1 MLIFLYNTNEM
12 ITDIIKKLAEKKDL
26 TDFEMKAVMEKITEG
41 KIMPSQ
47 AGAFLMGLRM
57 KGETIDEITSAVE
70 VLKEKAKK
78 LYLNKD
84 VIDIVGTGGDRSN
97 TFNISTAASFV
108 VASGGVPVA
117 KHGNRSASSKSGAAD
132 ILEVLGANIDLDCHQ
147 NKIILDKLN
156 ICFMF
161 AAKYNPLIK
170 NVLQVRREIKV
181 RTIFNALGPLI
192 NPSNAK
198 MQLIGVYDK
207 SLVVPIAH
215 VMANLGVKSGMTLF
229 GECGLDEA
237 SVVGKTFYAR
247 IKDNSV
253 TTGEFTPEEFG
264 IKPCGLEDISGGEPE
279 ENAEIMKNIFLG
291 KESVERKNVV
301 CLNAACAF
309 LIADKVKS
317 LKEGFEFAKS
327 IIDKKEAYG
336 LLMNFIEMTRRV

>member
-1 MLIFLYNTNEM
+1 MIIEALRKLISRQDLEREEIKTIMNEM
-12 ITDIIKKLAEKKDL
+12 
-26 TDFEMKAVMEKITEG
+26 MEG
-41 KIMPSQ
+41 KMPSSQ
-47 AGAFLMGLRM
+47 ISAFLIALRM
-57 KGETIDEITSAVE
+57 KGETIDEITFAVE

>member
-1 MLIFLYNTNEM
+1 M

-198 MQLIGVYDK
+198 MQLIWVYDK

>member
-1 MLIFLYNTNEM
+1 MIIEALRKLISRQDLEREEIKTIMNEM
-12 ITDIIKKLAEKKDL
+12 
-26 TDFEMKAVMEKITEG
+26 MEG
-41 KIMPSQ
+41 KMPSSQ
-47 AGAFLMGLRM
+47 ISAFLIALRM

-215 VMANLGVKSGMTLF
+215 VMTNLGVKSGMTLF

-301 CLNAACAF
+301 
-309 LIADKVKS
+309 
-317 LKEGFEFAKS
+317 
-327 IIDKKEAYG
+327 
-336 LLMNFIEMTRRV
+336 

>member
-1 MLIFLYNTNEM
+1 MIIEALRKLISRQDLEREEIKTIMNEM
-12 ITDIIKKLAEKKDL
+12 
-26 TDFEMKAVMEKITEG
+26 MEG
-41 KIMPSQ
+41 KMPSSQ
-47 AGAFLMGLRM
+47 ISAFLIALRM

-253 TTGEFTPEEFG
+253 TTGEFAPEEFG

>member
-1 MLIFLYNTNEM
+1 MIIEALRKLISRQDLEREEIKTIMNEM
-12 ITDIIKKLAEKKDL
+12 
-26 TDFEMKAVMEKITEG
+26 MEG
-41 KIMPSQ
+41 KMPSSQ
-47 AGAFLMGLRM
+47 ISAFLIALRM

-291 KESVERKNVV
+291 KESIERKNVV

>member
-1 MLIFLYNTNEM
+1 M

-253 TTGEFTPEEFG
+253 TTGEFAPEEFG

-291 KESVERKNVV
+291 KESIERKNVV

>member
-1 MLIFLYNTNEM
+1 MIIEALRKLISRQDLEREEIKTIMNEM
-12 ITDIIKKLAEKKDL
+12 
-26 TDFEMKAVMEKITEG
+26 MEG
-41 KIMPSQ
+41 KMPSSQ
-47 AGAFLMGLRM
+47 ISAFLIALRM

-264 IKPCGLEDISGGEPE
+264 IKPCGLEDISGGELE

>member
-1 MLIFLYNTNEM
+1 MIIEALRKLISRQDLEKEEIKTIMNEM
-12 ITDIIKKLAEKKDL
+12 
-26 TDFEMKAVMEKITEG
+26 MEG
-41 KIMPSQ
+41 KMPSSQ
-47 AGAFLMGLRM
+47 ISAFLIALRM

>member
-1 MLIFLYNTNEM
+1 MIIEALRKLISGQNL
-12 ITDIIKKLAEKKDL
+12 EKE
-26 TDFEMKAVMEKITEG
+26 EMKSIMNEIMEGRLPE
-41 KIMPSQ
+41 SQ
-47 AGAFLMGLRM
+47 ISAFLVALRM

-78 LYLNKD
+78 LYLDKN
-84 VIDIVGTGGDRSN
+84 VIDIVGTGGDKSN
-97 TFNISTAASFV
+97 TFNISTAAAFV
-108 VASGGVPVA
+108 VAAGGVGVA

-147 NKIILDKLN
+147 NKIMLEKTNL
-156 ICFMF
+156 CFMF
-161 AAKYNPLIK
+161 AVKYNPLIK
-170 NVLQVRREIKV
+170 NVLKVRREIKV

-207 SLVVPIAH
+207 NLVVPIAH
-215 VMANLGVKSGMTLF
+215 VMANLGIKSGMTLF

-237 SVVGKTFYAR
+237 SVVGKTFYAK

-264 IKPCGLEDISGGEPE
+264 IKPCRLEDISGGEPE

-291 KESVERKNVV
+291 KESINRKNVV

-309 LIADKVKS
+309 LIADRVKS
-317 LKEGFEFAKS
+317 LKEGFDLAKE
-327 IIDKKEAYG
+327 IIDKKDAYN
-336 LLMNFIEMTRRV
+336 LLIKFIEATKTV

>member
-1 MLIFLYNTNEM
+1 M

-47 AGAFLMGLRM
+47 AGAFLMELRM

>member
-1 MLIFLYNTNEM
+1 MIIEALRKLISRQDLEREEIKTIMNEM
-12 ITDIIKKLAEKKDL
+12 
-26 TDFEMKAVMEKITEG
+26 MEG
-41 KIMPSQ
+41 KMPSSQ
-47 AGAFLMGLRM
+47 ISAFLIALRM

-253 TTGEFTPEEFG
+253 TTGEFAPEEFG

-291 KESVERKNVV
+291 KESIERKNVV

-327 IIDKKEAYG
+327 IIDKKEAYE

>member
-1 MLIFLYNTNEM
+1 M

-26 TDFEMKAVMEKITEG
+26 TGVEIKSVMNEITEG
-41 KIMPSQ
+41 TIKPSQ
-47 AGAFLMGLRM
+47 AGAFLVALRM

-78 LYLNKD
+78 LYLDKN
-84 VIDIVGTGGDRSN
+84 VIDIVGTGGDKSN
-97 TFNISTAASFV
+97 TFNISTAAAFV
-108 VASGGVPVA
+108 VAAGGVGVA

-147 NKIILDKLN
+147 NKIMLEKTNL
-156 ICFMF
+156 CFMF
-161 AAKYNPLIK
+161 AVKYNPLIK
-170 NVLQVRREIKV
+170 NVLKVRREIKV

-207 SLVVPIAH
+207 NLVVPIAH
-215 VMANLGVKSGMTLF
+215 VMANLGIKSGMTLF

>member
-1 MLIFLYNTNEM
+1 M

-41 KIMPSQ
+41 KIVPSQ

>member
-1 MLIFLYNTNEM
+1 MIIEALRKLISRQDLEREEIKTIMNEM
-12 ITDIIKKLAEKKDL
+12 
-26 TDFEMKAVMEKITEG
+26 MEG
-41 KIMPSQ
+41 KMPSSQ
-47 AGAFLMGLRM
+47 ISAFLIALRM

-207 SLVVPIAH
+207 SLVVPMLWQIW
-215 VMANLGVKSGMTLF
+215 G
-229 GECGLDEA
+229 
-237 SVVGKTFYAR
+237 
-247 IKDNSV
+247 
-253 TTGEFTPEEFG
+253 
-264 IKPCGLEDISGGEPE
+264 
-279 ENAEIMKNIFLG
+279 
-291 KESVERKNVV
+291 
-301 CLNAACAF
+301 
-309 LIADKVKS
+309 
-317 LKEGFEFAKS
+317 
-327 IIDKKEAYG
+327 
-336 LLMNFIEMTRRV
+336 

>member
-1 MLIFLYNTNEM
+1 MIIEALRKLISRQDLEREEIKTIMNEM
-12 ITDIIKKLAEKKDL
+12 
-26 TDFEMKAVMEKITEG
+26 MEG
-41 KIMPSQ
+41 KMPSSQ
-47 AGAFLMGLRM
+47 ISAFLIALRM

-291 KESVERKNVV
+291 K
-301 CLNAACAF
+301 
-309 LIADKVKS
+309 
-317 LKEGFEFAKS
+317 
-327 IIDKKEAYG
+327 
-336 LLMNFIEMTRRV
+336 

>member
-1 MLIFLYNTNEM
+1 MIIEALRKLISRQDLEREEIKTIMNEM
-12 ITDIIKKLAEKKDL
+12 
-26 TDFEMKAVMEKITEG
+26 MEG
-41 KIMPSQ
+41 KMPSSQ
-47 AGAFLMGLRM
+47 ISAFLIALRM

-264 IKPCGLEDISGGEPE
+264 IKPCGLEDISGGELE

-291 KESVERKNVV
+291 KESIERKNVV

>member
-1 MLIFLYNTNEM
+1 M

-26 TDFEMKAVMEKITEG
+26 TGVEIKSVMNEITEG
-41 KIMPSQ
+41 TIKPSQ
-47 AGAFLMGLRM
+47 AGAFLVALRM

-78 LYLNKD
+78 LYLDKN
-84 VIDIVGTGGDRSN
+84 VIDIVGTGGDKSN
-97 TFNISTAASFV
+97 TFNISTAAAFV
-108 VASGGVPVA
+108 VAAGGVYVT
-117 KHGNRSASSKSGAAD
+117 KHGNKSFSSKSGAANLLD
-132 ILEVLGANIDLDCHQ
+132 IMGANINLDSDQ
-147 NKIILDKLN
+147 NKQILDKLN
-156 ICFMF
+156 ICFLF
-161 AAKYNPLIK
+161 ASKYNPLMK
-170 NVLQVRREIKV
+170 NVFPIRSEIKV

-207 SLVVPIAH
+207 NLVVPIAH
-215 VMANLGVKSGMTLF
+215 VMANLGIKSGMTLF

-237 SVVGKTFYAR
+237 SVVGKTFYAK

-264 IKPCGLEDISGGEPE
+264 IKPCRLEDISGGEPE

-291 KESVERKNVV
+291 KESINRKNVV

-309 LIADKVKS
+309 LIADRVKS
-317 LKEGFEFAKS
+317 LKEGFDLAKE
-327 IIDKKEAYG
+327 IIDKKDAYN
-336 LLMNFIEMTRRV
+336 LLIKFIEATKTV

>member
-1 MLIFLYNTNEM
+1 MIIEALRKLISRQDLEREEIKTIMNEM
-12 ITDIIKKLAEKKDL
+12 
-26 TDFEMKAVMEKITEG
+26 MEG
-41 KIMPSQ
+41 KMPSSQ
-47 AGAFLMGLRM
+47 ISAFLIALRM

-132 ILEVLGANIDLDCHQ
+132 VLEILGADINLDSNQ
-147 NKIILDKLN
+147 NKKILDKLN
-156 ICFMF
+156 ICFLF
-161 AAKYNPLIK
+161 ASKYNPLMK
-170 NVLQVRREIKV
+170 NILPVRKDLKV

>member
-1 MLIFLYNTNEM
+1 MIIEALRKLISGQNL
-12 ITDIIKKLAEKKDL
+12 EKE
-26 TDFEMKAVMEKITEG
+26 EMKSIMNEIMEGRLPE
-41 KIMPSQ
+41 SQ
-47 AGAFLMGLRM
+47 ISAFLVALRM

-78 LYLNKD
+78 LYLDKN
-84 VIDIVGTGGDRSN
+84 VIDIVGTGGDKSN
-97 TFNISTAASFV
+97 TFNISTAAAFV
-108 VASGGVPVA
+108 VAAGGVGVA

-147 NKIILDKLN
+147 NKIMLEKTNL
-156 ICFMF
+156 CFMF
-161 AAKYNPLIK
+161 AVKYNPLIK
-170 NVLQVRREIKV
+170 NVLKVRREIKV

-207 SLVVPIAH
+207 NLVVPIAH
-215 VMANLGVKSGMTLF
+215 VMANLGIKSGMTLF

-264 IKPCGLEDISGGEPE
+264 IKPCRLEDISGGGPE

-291 KESVERKNVV
+291 KESINRKNVV

-309 LIADKVKS
+309 LIADRVKS
-317 LKEGFEFAKS
+317 LKEGFDLAKE
-327 IIDKKEAYG
+327 IIDKKEAYN
-336 LLMNFIEMTRRV
+336 LLIKFIEATKTV

>member
-1 MLIFLYNTNEM
+1 MIIEALRKLISRQDLEKEEIKTIMNEM
-12 ITDIIKKLAEKKDL
+12 
-26 TDFEMKAVMEKITEG
+26 MEG
-41 KIMPSQ
+41 KMPSSQ
-47 AGAFLMGLRM
+47 ISAFLIALRM

-291 KESVERKNVV
+291 KESIERKNVV

>member
-1 MLIFLYNTNEM
+1 MIIEALRKLISRQDLEREEIKTIMNEM
-12 ITDIIKKLAEKKDL
+12 
-26 TDFEMKAVMEKITEG
+26 MEG
-41 KIMPSQ
+41 KMPSSQ
-47 AGAFLMGLRM
+47 ISAFLIALRM

-264 IKPCGLEDISGGEPE
+264 IKPCRLEDISGGEPE

>member
-1 MLIFLYNTNEM
+1 M

-26 TDFEMKAVMEKITEG
+26 TGVEIKSVMNEITEG
-41 KIMPSQ
+41 TIKPSQ
-47 AGAFLMGLRM
+47 AGAFLVALRM

-78 LYLNKD
+78 LYLDKN
-84 VIDIVGTGGDRSN
+84 VIDIVGTGGDKSN
-97 TFNISTAASFV
+97 TFNISTAAAFV
-108 VASGGVPVA
+108 VAAGGVGVA

-147 NKIILDKLN
+147 NKIMLEKTNL
-156 ICFMF
+156 CFMF
-161 AAKYNPLIK
+161 AVKYNPLIK
-170 NVLQVRREIKV
+170 NVLKVRREIKV

-207 SLVVPIAH
+207 NLVVPIAH
-215 VMANLGVKSGMTLF
+215 VMANLGIKSGMTLF

-237 SVVGKTFYAR
+237 SVVGKTFYAK

-264 IKPCGLEDISGGEPE
+264 IKPCRLEDISGGEPE

-291 KESVERKNVV
+291 KESINRKNVV

-309 LIADKVKS
+309 LIADRVKS
-317 LKEGFEFAKS
+317 LKEGFDLAKE
-327 IIDKKEAYG
+327 IIDKKDAYN
-336 LLMNFIEMTRRV
+336 LLIKFIEATKVV

>member
-1 MLIFLYNTNEM
+1 MIIEALRKLISRQDLEKEEIKTIMNEM
-12 ITDIIKKLAEKKDL
+12 
-26 TDFEMKAVMEKITEG
+26 MEG
-41 KIMPSQ
+41 KMPSSQ
-47 AGAFLMGLRM
+47 ISAFLIALRM

-264 IKPCGLEDISGGEPE
+264 IKPCGLEYISGGEPE

>member
-70 VLKEKAKK
+70 VLKEKAVQFSTDK
-78 LYLNKD
+78 NA
-84 VIDIVGTGGDRSN
+84 IDIIGTGGDN
-97 TFNISTAASFV
+97 AGTFNVSTSAAFI
-108 VASGGVPVA
+108 VASGGVPVT
-117 KHGNRSASSKSGAAD
+117 KHGNRSLTSKSGAAD
-132 ILEVLGANIDLDCHQ
+132 VLEILGADINLDSNQ
-147 NKIILDKLN
+147 NKKILDKLN
-156 ICFMF
+156 ICFLF
-161 AAKYNPLIK
+161 ASKYNPLMK
-170 NVLQVRREIKV
+170 NILPVRKDLKV

>member
-1 MLIFLYNTNEM
+1 MIIEALRKLISRQDLEREEIKTIMNEM
-12 ITDIIKKLAEKKDL
+12 
-26 TDFEMKAVMEKITEG
+26 MEG
-41 KIMPSQ
+41 KMPSSQ
-47 AGAFLMGLRM
+47 ISAFLIALRM

>member
-1 MLIFLYNTNEM
+1 MIIEALRKLISGQNL
-12 ITDIIKKLAEKKDL
+12 EKE
-26 TDFEMKAVMEKITEG
+26 EMKSIMNEIMEGRLPE
-41 KIMPSQ
+41 SQ
-47 AGAFLMGLRM
+47 ISAFLVALRM

-78 LYLNKD
+78 LYLDKN
-84 VIDIVGTGGDRSN
+84 VIDIVGTGGDKSN
-97 TFNISTAASFV
+97 TFNISTAAAFV
-108 VASGGVPVA
+108 VAAGGVGVA

-147 NKIILDKLN
+147 NKIMLEKTNL
-156 ICFMF
+156 CFMF
-161 AAKYNPLIK
+161 AVKYNPLIK
-170 NVLQVRREIKV
+170 NVLKVRREIKV

-207 SLVVPIAH
+207 NLVVPIAH
-215 VMANLGVKSGMTLF
+215 VMANLGIKSGMTLF

-264 IKPCGLEDISGGEPE
+264 IKPCRLEDISGGEPE

-291 KESVERKNVV
+291 KESINRKNVV

-309 LIADKVKS
+309 LIADRVKS
-317 LKEGFEFAKS
+317 LKEGFDLAKE
-327 IIDKKEAYG
+327 IIDKKDAYN
-336 LLMNFIEMTRRV
+336 LLIKFIEATKTV

>member
-1 MLIFLYNTNEM
+1 MIIEALRKLISRQDLEREEIKTIMNEM
-12 ITDIIKKLAEKKDL
+12 
-26 TDFEMKAVMEKITEG
+26 MEG
-41 KIMPSQ
+41 KMPSSQ
-47 AGAFLMGLRM
+47 ISAFLIALRM

-291 KESVERKNVV
+291 KESIERKNVV
-301 CLNAACAF
+301 CLNAAC
-309 LIADKVKS
+309 

>member
-1 MLIFLYNTNEM
+1 MIIEALRKLISRQDLEREEIKTIMNEM
-12 ITDIIKKLAEKKDL
+12 
-26 TDFEMKAVMEKITEG
+26 MEG
-41 KIMPSQ
+41 KMPSSQ
-47 AGAFLMGLRM
+47 ISAFLIALRM

-253 TTGEFTPEEFG
+253 TTGEFTPKEFG

-291 KESVERKNVV
+291 KESIERKNVV

>member
-1 MLIFLYNTNEM
+1 M

>member
-1 MLIFLYNTNEM
+1 MIIEALRKLISGQNL
-12 ITDIIKKLAEKKDL
+12 EKE
-26 TDFEMKAVMEKITEG
+26 EMKSIMNEIMEGRLPE
-41 KIMPSQ
+41 SQ
-47 AGAFLMGLRM
+47 ISAFLVALRM

-78 LYLNKD
+78 LYLDKN
-84 VIDIVGTGGDRSN
+84 VIDIVGTGGDKSN
-97 TFNISTAASFV
+97 TFNISTAAAFV
-108 VASGGVPVA
+108 VAAGGVGVA

-147 NKIILDKLN
+147 NKIMLEKTNL
-156 ICFMF
+156 CFMF
-161 AAKYNPLIK
+161 AVKYNPLIK
-170 NVLQVRREIKV
+170 NVLKVRREIKV

-207 SLVVPIAH
+207 NLVVPIAH
-215 VMANLGVKSGMTLF
+215 VMANLGIKSGMTLF

-237 SVVGKTFYAR
+237 SVVGKTFYAK

-253 TTGEFTPEEFG
+253 TAGEFTPEEFG
-264 IKPCGLEDISGGEPE
+264 IKPCRLEDISGGEPE

-291 KESVERKNVV
+291 KESINRKNVV

-309 LIADKVKS
+309 LIADRVKS
-317 LKEGFEFAKS
+317 LKEGFDLAKE
-327 IIDKKEAYG
+327 IIDKKDAYN
-336 LLMNFIEMTRRV
+336 LLIKFIEATKTV

>member
-1 MLIFLYNTNEM
+1 MIIEALRKLISRQDLEREEIKTIMNEM
-12 ITDIIKKLAEKKDL
+12 
-26 TDFEMKAVMEKITEG
+26 MEG
-41 KIMPSQ
+41 KMPSSQ
-47 AGAFLMGLRM
+47 ISAFLIALRM

-253 TTGEFTPEEFG
+253 TTGEFAPEEFG

-291 KESVERKNVV
+291 KESIERKNVV

>member
-1 MLIFLYNTNEM
+1 MIIEALRKLISEQNL
-12 ITDIIKKLAEKKDL
+12 EKE
-26 TDFEMKAVMEKITEG
+26 EMKSIMNEIMEGRLPE
-41 KIMPSQ
+41 SQ
-47 AGAFLMGLRM
+47 ISAFLVALRM

-78 LYLNKD
+78 LYLDKN
-84 VIDIVGTGGDRSN
+84 VIDIVGTGGDKSN
-97 TFNISTAASFV
+97 TFNISTAAAFV
-108 VASGGVPVA
+108 VAAGGVGVA

-147 NKIILDKLN
+147 NKIMLEKTNL
-156 ICFMF
+156 CFMF
-161 AAKYNPLIK
+161 AVKYNPLIK
-170 NVLQVRREIKV
+170 NVLKVRREIKV

-207 SLVVPIAH
+207 NLVVPIAH
-215 VMANLGVKSGMTLF
+215 VMANLGIKSGMTLF

-237 SVVGKTFYAR
+237 SVVGKTFYAK

-264 IKPCGLEDISGGEPE
+264 IKPCRLEDISGGEPE

-291 KESVERKNVV
+291 KESINRKNVV

-309 LIADKVKS
+309 LIADRVKS
-317 LKEGFEFAKS
+317 LKEGFDLAKE
-327 IIDKKEAYG
+327 IIDKKDAYN
-336 LLMNFIEMTRRV
+336 LLIKFIEATKTV